1 MHTGASHR
9 VVKLLPHQHASHGN
23 TCRTGPKAGTLE
35 GEVLYT
41 EFILL
46 GPGKSGCCSLLTFSS
61 QQQTSEELGSFVGE
75 QQASLWGLAY
85 LARTLPATPTLKKC
99 SVPAEGLRKR
109 GPVQGLTK
117 SQ

>member
-1 MHTGASHR
+1 MHAGASHG
-9 VVKLLPHQHASHGN
+9 VVKLLPCRHASHGN
-23 TCRTGPKAGTLE
+23 AGRTGPKAGTLE

-61 QQQTSEELGSFVGE
+61 QQQTSEELKNGRLLCG
-75 QQASLWGLAY
+75 GLAY